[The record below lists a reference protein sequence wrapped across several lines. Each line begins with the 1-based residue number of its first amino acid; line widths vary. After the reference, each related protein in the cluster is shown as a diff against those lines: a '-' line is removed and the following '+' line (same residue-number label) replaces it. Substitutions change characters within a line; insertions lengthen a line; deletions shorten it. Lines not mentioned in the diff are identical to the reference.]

1 MKYSKTYN
9 KQSFLEK
16 YFSRRTIPYWGV
28 LIFDSVIVLFSLFM
42 AHLIN
47 CGLIAAI
54 SDSTHLV
61 NTLVIYLICYL
72 IFFKIFRTYSAV
84 VRYSSSIDLLKV
96 VIAVFSGSVLA
107 LTVRHFIHSWR
118 FLVDITSHDLFVG
131 SLIAVTLMC
140 FSRILIKML
149 FDHFSS
155 ANHAVNVMIIGTK
168 KGGISLAHS
177 IRSQYSRY
185 ELKGFITRSID
196 MAGHTLM
203 GRPVFMYDDPSLWT
217 YISSQ
222 SVRVIMISPYAQES
236 FVNDGQAVIDRM
248 ISLGIKIMIVPEEQ
262 EWDGKSDLS
271 YTNFSEVDV
280 EDLLPREKIE
290 VNLQKIGDL
299 LAGKR
304 VFITGA
310 AGSIGQEIVNQVA
323 QFAPAELVLVDQAET
338 PMHDLRMMMAEKYP
352 DVKTL
357 TIVASITAKEYME
370 VLFRNHRPQY
380 VFHAAAYKHVPMM
393 ENNPSIAVQNNIVGT
408 RILADLAVKYGTLK
422 FVMISTDKAVNP
434 TNVMGCSKRIC
445 EIYCQSL
452 NSQIAKKDGTV
463 LQSDGTPA
471 VTQFVTTRF
480 GNVLGSNGSV
490 IPIFRE
496 QIRRGGP
503 VKVTHPDIVRYFM
516 LIPEACKLVLEAAT
530 IGNGGEIF
538 VFDMG
543 APVKIADLARRM
555 IDLSGKHDVKIKF
568 VGLRPGEKMY
578 EEVLGEGEKDKPTFH
593 RKIKIA
599 AVREYPYEEAL
610 RHEEELLELSR
621 LGDSAAIIE
630 KMEEIVPEYTP
641 SIQAFEEYVSDKQ
654 DFTPPPYRRFGKKM
668 IDERTR
674 YETLLSDT

>member
-16 YFSRRTIPYWGV
+16 YFSRRAIPYWGV
-28 LIFDSVIVLFSLFM
+28 LIFDSVIVIFSLFL
-42 AHLIN
+42 AHVIN
-47 CGLIAAI
+47 NGLITTL
-54 SDSTHLV
+54 SDPSHLV
-61 NTLVIYLICYL
+61 NTLGIYLICYL

-84 VRYSSSIDLLKV
+84 VRYSSSIDLMKV
-96 VIAVFSGSVLA
+96 VVAVCLGSVLA
-107 LTVRHFIHSWR
+107 QTVRLLICSEKCFIVISA
-118 FLVDITSHDLFVG
+118 HDLFVG
-131 SLIAVTLMC
+131 SLIAVVLMC
-140 FSRILIKML
+140 CSRMLIKVA
-149 FDHFSS
+149 FDRFSS
-155 ANHAVNVMIIGTK
+155 TNHAVNVMIIGTK

-203 GRPVFMYDDPSLWT
+203 GRPVFMHDDPSLWS

-222 SVRVIMISPYAQES
+222 SVRVIMISPYAQEG
-236 FVNDGQAVIDRM
+236 FINDGQDVIDRM
-248 ISLGIKIMIVPEEQ
+248 ISMGIKIMVVPKEQ

-323 QFAPAELVLVDQAET
+323 QFGPEELVLVDQAET

-352 DVKTL
+352 DVRTL
-357 TIVASITAKEYME
+357 TVVASITAKEYME
-370 VLFRNHRPQY
+370 ILFRNHRPQY

-393 ENNPSIAVQNNIVGT
+393 ESNPSIAVQNNIVGT

-434 TNVMGCSKRIC
+434 TSVMGCSKRIC

-452 NSQIAKKDGTV
+452 NQAISSSDSSLHQADG
-463 LQSDGTPA
+463 SPA

-503 VKVTHPDIVRYFM
+503 VKVTDPNIVRYFM

-530 IGNGGEIF
+530 IGKGGEIF

-555 IDLSGKHDVKIKF
+555 IDLSGKHDVKIKY

-578 EEVLGEGEKDKPTFH
+578 EEVLGDGEKDIPTFH

-621 LGDSAAIIE
+621 TGDAAAIIG
-630 KMEEIVPEYTP
+630 KMGEIVPEYTP
-641 SIQAFEEYVSDKQ
+641 SEQASMQYDSDKQ
-654 DFTPPPYRRFGKKM
+654 DFTPPHIGSSGKQYRT
-668 IDERTR
+668 IINQ
-674 YETLLSDT
+674 

>member
-1 MKYSKTYN
+1 MKYSKTYS

-28 LIFDSVIVLFSLFM
+28 LAFDSVIVLFSLFV
-42 AHLIN
+42 AHVIN
-47 CGLIAAI
+47 SGLITTL
-54 SDSTHLV
+54 SNPSHLV
-61 NTLVIYLICYL
+61 YTLLLYLICYL

-96 VIAVFSGSVLA
+96 VFAICLGSILA
-107 LTVRHFIHSWR
+107 QTVRLLINSER
-118 FLVDITSHDLFVG
+118 FYFDITAHDLFVG
-131 SLIAVTLMC
+131 SLIAITLMC
-140 FSRILIKML
+140 CSRMLIKVA

-185 ELKGFITRSID
+185 ELKGFITHSID

-203 GRPVFMYDDPSLWT
+203 GRPVFMHDDPSLWS

-222 SVRVIMISPYAQES
+222 SIRMIMISPYAQEG
-236 FVNDGQAVIDRM
+236 FVNEGQDVIDRM
-248 ISLGIKIMIVPEEQ
+248 ISLGIKIMVVPKEQ

-323 QFAPAELVLVDQAET
+323 QFSPEELVLVDQAET

-352 DVKTL
+352 DVRTL
-357 TIVASITAKEYME
+357 TVVASITAKEYME
-370 VLFRNHRPQY
+370 LLFKSHRPQY

-393 ENNPSIAVQNNIVGT
+393 ESNPSIAVQNNIVGT

-434 TNVMGCSKRIC
+434 TSVMGCSKRIC

-452 NSQIAKKDGTV
+452 NQAISSSDSSLHQADG
-463 LQSDGTPA
+463 SPA

-503 VKVTHPDIVRYFM
+503 VKVTDPNIVRYFM

-530 IGNGGEIF
+530 IGKGGEIF

-555 IDLSGKHDVKIKF
+555 IDLSGKHDVKIKY

-578 EEVLGEGEKDKPTFH
+578 EEVLGDGEKDIPTFH

-621 LGDSAAIIE
+621 TGDAAAIIG
-630 KMEEIVPEYTP
+630 KMGEIVPEYTP
-641 SIQAFEEYVSDKQ
+641 SEQASMQYVSDKQ
-654 DFTPPPYRRFGKKM
+654 DFTPPHIGSSGKQS
-668 IDERTR
+668 RTIINQ
-674 YETLLSDT
+674 

>member
-1 MKYSKTYN
+1 M
-9 KQSFLEK
+9 EK

-28 LIFDSVIVLFSLFM
+28 LIFDSVIVLLSLFM
-42 AHLIN
+42 AHVIN
-47 CGLIAAI
+47 CGLIATL
-54 SDSTHLV
+54 SDSSHIV
-61 NTLVIYLICYL
+61 NTLVVYLICYL

-96 VIAVFSGSVLA
+96 VIAVVLGSILA
-107 LTVRHFIHSWR
+107 QAVRFFIYSER
-118 FLVDITSHDLFVG
+118 IFVDISAHDLFVG
-131 SLIAVTLMC
+131 SLIAITLMC
-140 FSRILIKML
+140 FSRMLIKVA

-177 IRSQYSRY
+177 IRSQYSKY
-185 ELKGFITRSID
+185 ELKGFITRSVD

-203 GRPVFMYDDPSLWT
+203 GRPVFMHDDPSLWS

-222 SVRVIMISPYAQES
+222 SVRVIMISPYAQEG
-236 FVNDGQAVIDRM
+236 FINDGQEVIDKM
-248 ISLGIKIMIVPEEQ
+248 ISVGIKIMVVPKEQ

-290 VNLQKIGDL
+290 VNLQKIGSL
-299 LAGKR
+299 LTGKR
-304 VFITGA
+304 VLITGA

-323 QFAPAELVLVDQAET
+323 QFAPEELVLIDQAET

-352 DVKTL
+352 DVKTM
-357 TIVASITAKEYME
+357 TVVSSIVVSECME
-370 VLFRNHRPQY
+370 SLFRNHRPQY

-393 ENNPSIAVQNNIVGT
+393 EDNPATAVRNNICGT

-452 NSQIAKKDGTV
+452 NSQIAKKDGSV
-463 LQSDGTPA
+463 LQADGSPA

-503 VKVTHPDIVRYFM
+503 VKVTHPNIVRYFM

-530 IGNGGEIF
+530 IGKGGEIF

-543 APVKIADLARRM
+543 APVKIADLAKRM
-555 IDLSGKHDVKIKF
+555 IDLSGKRDVKIKF

-578 EEVLGEGEKDKPTFH
+578 EEVLGEGEEDKPTFH
-593 RKIKIA
+593 PKIKIA

-610 RHEEELLELSR
+610 RHEEELLEIACS
-621 LGDSAAIIE
+621 GDAADIVA
-630 KMEEIVPEYTP
+630 KMKEIVPEYTP
-641 SIQAFEEYVSDKQ
+641 YMSDKRSGGDDNQ
-654 DFTPPPYRRFGKKM
+654 NSTPPIAQEP
-668 IDERTR
+668 
-674 YETLLSDT
+674 LSDRKTSI

>member
-1 MKYSKTYN
+1 M
-9 KQSFLEK
+9 EK

-28 LIFDSVIVLFSLFM
+28 LIFDSVIVLLSLFV
-42 AHLIN
+42 AHIIN
-47 CGLIAAI
+47 SGLIATL
-54 SDSTHLV
+54 SNPSHLV

-96 VIAVFSGSVLA
+96 VISVVLGSILA
-107 LTVRHFIHSWR
+107 QIVRFFIYSER
-118 FLVDITSHDLFVG
+118 FFADISAHDLFVG
-131 SLIAVTLMC
+131 SLIAITLMC
-140 FSRILIKML
+140 FSRMLIKVA
-149 FDHFSS
+149 FDRFSS
-155 ANHAVNVMIIGTK
+155 AGHVVNVMIIGTK
-168 KGGISLAHS
+168 KGGISIAHS
-177 IRSQYSRY
+177 IRSQYSKY
-185 ELKGFITRSID
+185 ELKGFITRSVD

-203 GRPVFMYDDPSLWT
+203 GRPVFMHDDPSLWP

-222 SVRVIMISPYAQES
+222 SVRVIMISPYAQEG
-236 FVNDGQAVIDRM
+236 FINDGQEVIDKM
-248 ISLGIKIMIVPEEQ
+248 ISMGIKIMVVPKEQ

-290 VNLQKIGDL
+290 VNLRKIGSL
-299 LAGKR
+299 LTGKR
-304 VFITGA
+304 VLITGA

-323 QFAPAELVLVDQAET
+323 QFAPEELVLVDQAET
-338 PMHDLRMMMAEKYP
+338 PMHDLRMMMADKYP
-352 DVKTL
+352 DVKTM
-357 TIVASITAKEYME
+357 TVVSSIVVSECME
-370 VLFRNHRPQY
+370 SLFRNHRPQY

-393 ENNPSIAVQNNIVGT
+393 EDNPAAAVRNNICGT

-452 NSQIAKKDGTV
+452 SQAISS
-463 LQSDGTPA
+463 SDGSLRQADGSPA
-471 VTQFVTTRF
+471 ITQFVTTRF

-503 VKVTHPDIVRYFM
+503 VKVTHPNIVRYFM

-530 IGNGGEIF
+530 IGKGGEIF

-543 APVKIADLARRM
+543 APVKIADLAKRM
-555 IDLSGKHDVKIKF
+555 IDLSGKRDVKIKF

-578 EEVLGEGEKDKPTFH
+578 EEVLGEGEEDKPTFH
-593 RKIKIA
+593 PKIKIA

-610 RHEEELLELSR
+610 RHEEELLEVACS
-621 LGDSAAIIE
+621 GDAADIVA
-630 KMEEIVPEYTP
+630 KMKEIVPEYTP
-641 SIQAFEEYVSDKQ
+641 YMSDKRSGGDDNQ
-654 DFTPPPYRRFGKKM
+654 NSTPPHRAGVA
-668 IDERTR
+668 ER
-674 YETLLSDT
+674 

>member
-1 MKYSKTYN
+1 MKQTQTYS
-9 KQSFLEK
+9 KQSFLAK
-16 YFSRRTIPYWGV
+16 YFSRNAIPYWGV

-42 AHLIN
+42 AHVIN
-47 CGLIAAI
+47 SGLIATL
-54 SDSTHLV
+54 SNPPHLV

-84 VRYSSSIDLLKV
+84 VRYSSYIDLLKV
-96 VIAVFSGSVLA
+96 VTAVFSGSVLA

-118 FLVDITSHDLFVG
+118 VLVDITSHDLFVG

-140 FSRILIKML
+140 FSRVLIKML
-149 FDHFSS
+149 FDHFS
-155 ANHAVNVMIIGTK
+155 NPHHTVNVMIIGTK
-168 KGGISLAHS
+168 KGGVSIAHS
-177 IRSQYSRY
+177 ILNQYSKY
-185 ELKGFITRSID
+185 ELKGFITRSTD
-196 MAGHTLM
+196 MAGHTLI
-203 GRPVFMYDDPSLWT
+203 GKPVFMYDDPYMWSF
-217 YISSQ
+217 ISSQ
-222 SVRVIMISPYAQES
+222 HIRVIMISPYAQES
-236 FVNDGQAVIDRM
+236 FVNNGQDVIDRM
-248 ISLGIKIMIVPEEQ
+248 ISMGIKIMVVPKEQ

-290 VNLQKIGDL
+290 VNLRKIGDL

-304 VFITGA
+304 VLITGA

-323 QFAPAELVLVDQAET
+323 QFGPEELVLVDQAET

-352 DVKTL
+352 DVRTL

-370 VLFRNHRPQY
+370 VLFRNYRPQY

-408 RILADLAVKYGTLK
+408 RILADLSVKYGTLK

-463 LQSDGTPA
+463 LQADGAPA

-621 LGDSAAIIE
+621 LGDAAAIIA
-630 KMEEIVPEYTP
+630 KMGEIVPEYTP
-641 SIQAFEEYVSDKQ
+641 SIQASEEYVSDKQ
-654 DFTPPPYRRFGKKM
+654 RFTPPHIGSSGRQ
-668 IDERTR
+668 
-674 YETLLSDT
+674 